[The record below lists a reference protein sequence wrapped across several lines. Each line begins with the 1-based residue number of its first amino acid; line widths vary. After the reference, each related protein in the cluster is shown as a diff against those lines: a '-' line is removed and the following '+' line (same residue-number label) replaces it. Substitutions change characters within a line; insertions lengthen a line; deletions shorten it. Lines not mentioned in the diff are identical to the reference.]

1 MKLVGGSCAA
11 GAALSSCQSSLF
23 ASAGGGGASAS
34 SSSAGASVSARLLVV
49 MMAGKSTD
57 SITSSA
63 SAIKESGVKILC
75 LGLGG
80 SYDKEQMTTMASSA
94 EYFLSVSTFSAL
106 SGISQQFIGLISQGK
121 PVMFSMWS
129 YYGLSRVRYDKTFFE
144 LHTMLT
150 NLGRTPKG
158 TVLEG
163 S

>member
-34 SSSAGASVSARLLVV
+34 SSSVGASVSARLLVV

-94 EYFLSVSTFSAL
+94 EYFLSVSTFSGL

-129 YYGLSRVRYDKTFFE
+129 YYGQSLVSYTTLSEVQ
-144 LHTMLT
+144 TMLT

>member
-121 PVMFSMWS
+121 PVMFSMS
-129 YYGLSRVRYDKTFFE
+129 YYGLSLVRYDTHHVK
-144 LHTMLT
+144 LYIMLT

>member
-63 SAIKESGVKILC
+63 SIKESGVKILC

-94 EYFLSVSTFSAL
+94 EYFLSVSTFSGL

-121 PVMFSMWS
+121 
-129 YYGLSRVRYDKTFFE
+129 
-144 LHTMLT
+144 
-150 NLGRTPKG
+150 
-158 TVLEG
+158 TVVFNVVLLWAVTCTL
-163 S
+163 